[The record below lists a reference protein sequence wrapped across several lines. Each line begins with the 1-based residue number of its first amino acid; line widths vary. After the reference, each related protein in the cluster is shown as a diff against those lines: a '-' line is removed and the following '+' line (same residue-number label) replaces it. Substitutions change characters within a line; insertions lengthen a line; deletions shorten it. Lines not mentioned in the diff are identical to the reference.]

1 MSSHE
6 LPLTMHLTK
15 YVSLHSNRAKDSWL
29 ELVEP
34 VEESRTK
41 RKEFNKELPKDIPKV
56 ERNF

>member
-1 MSSHE
+1 MSSHG
-6 LPLTMHLTK
+6 LPLNMHLIK

-41 RKEFNKELPKDIPKV
+41 KKEFKQGV
-56 ERNF
+56 